1 LRLRCL
7 NHATTVVV
15 AEAKPAE
22 AAAETKNSIVE
33 VGNSMLNATV
43 QAVTP
48 RGLFS
53 SGAAIAPAD
62 ALSSAPTVQA
72 AAKQTIPETPAEV
85 GLPTLKPE
93 SAAASHLAPPPA
105 RRYPMGPTRPDALE
119 NGDDTNLDDFD
130 DDDDAIRP
138 FGACCRPSRRKRH
151 PKRKHVGIDPE
162 VKRELSALDSDLAEV
177 LGRGDIALVS
187 AKWLKAQL
195 ARQPDYRIVRRQD
208 LKPVGG
214 IKPHLTPKEAKRLLL
229 EGRRAVGAF
238 SLGWPTQGNPDP
250 TGHRIQAFWHALQ
263 ERPDIEAFFWD
274 YPSLYQN
281 SDHSPRTAEQ
291 ERAFKRGLRVVRRSR
306 SERSSGTPHVM
317 PPSSLHA
324 VLCTT
329 SLRECRPPP
338 SASAPCVRLRRR

>member
-1 LRLRCL
+1 MEMAE
-7 NHATTVVV
+7 ATTK
-15 AEAKPAE
+15 AEAMPAE
-22 AAAETKNSIVE
+22 AAIETKNSILE
-33 VGNSMLNATV
+33 VGNSMLNAIV
-43 QAVTP
+43 LGP
-48 RGLFS
+48 LS
-53 SGAAIAPAD
+53 SGPSSVPAD

-72 AAKQTIPETPAEV
+72 AAKQTIPETPTEV
-85 GLPTLKPE
+85 ELPTLKPE
-93 SAAASHLAPPPA
+93 SAAASHLAPPPPH
-105 RRYPMGPTRPDALE
+105 RHPMGPTRPDALE
-119 NGDDTNLDDFD
+119 NGDDTNLDDID

-138 FGACCRPSRRKRH
+138 FGACCRPSRRKRR
-151 PKRKHVGIDPE
+151 PTRRKLIGIIDPE

-250 TGHRIQAFWHALQ
+250 TGHRIQAFWHALL

-274 YPSLYQN
+274 YPSLYQD
-281 SDHSPRTAEQ
+281 SDHSPRTKKQ
-291 ERAFKRGLRVVRRSR
+291 GRAFKRGLDVVRRSR

-324 VLCTT
+324 VL
-329 SLRECRPPP
+329 SPR
-338 SASAPCVRLRRR
+338 

>member
-1 LRLRCL
+1 LKACFLFHRSSIPQKHASSDHRLPLFDSRRRWQ
-7 NHATTVVV
+7 
-15 AEAKPAE
+15 EAKPAK
-22 AAAETKNSIVE
+22 AAAETKNSI
-33 VGNSMLNATV
+33 GNSMLNATV
-43 QAVTP
+43 LAVTP
-48 RGLFS
+48 RRLFS

-62 ALSSAPTVQA
+62 ALSSAPSVQA
-72 AAKQTIPETPAEV
+72 AAKQTLPETPTEV
-85 GLPTLKPE
+85 ELPTLKPE

-105 RRYPMGPTRPDALE
+105 HRHPLGPTRPDALE
-119 NGDDTNLDDFD
+119 NGDDTNLDDID
-130 DDDDAIRP
+130 DYDDAIRP
-138 FGACCRPSRRKRH
+138 FGACCRPSRRKRR
-151 PKRKHVGIDPE
+151 PTRKHVGIDPE

-250 TGHRIQAFWHALQ
+250 TGHRIQAFWRALL

-281 SDHSPRTAEQ
+281 SDHSPRTKKQ
-291 ERAFKRGLRVVRRSR
+291 GRAFKRGLGVVSRSR
-306 SERSSGTPHVM
+306 
-317 PPSSLHA
+317 
-324 VLCTT
+324 
-329 SLRECRPPP
+329 
-338 SASAPCVRLRRR
+338 